1 MKRKI
6 AAILTIA
13 LLTTTLFSGCGSQ
26 AESNS
31 GSSDVSGDRSSDVSS
46 DKNGTTSSQ
55 EFVFSKLFE
64 NDVIIYQCGYGEG
77 GHFEG
82 KEESIDH
89 TRICRA
95 DGSFYLIDGGGDL
108 GELAQMD
115 DEEIIQKKS
124 EHANTKGN
132 YKLGIVTDDTGN
144 NTATE
149 CVLVQATYS
158 NQWENSKEEG
168 WIGYVGGTGG
178 IGNFVGHIEV
188 YDSSYMMFQKSG
200 NYDSTI
206 IYLIRDTEETKDKT
220 IVFDAVGTDGIVVD
234 KKAEEA
240 FE

>member
-1 MKRKI
+1 MKKKI
-6 AAILTIA
+6 ASLLTVV
-13 LLTTTLFSGCGSQ
+13 LLTTTLFGGCGSQ

-31 GSSDVSGDRSSDVSS
+31 GNSDVSGDRSSDVSS

-82 KEESIDH
+82 KEESIDR
-89 TRICRA
+89 TKICRA
-95 DGSFYLIDGGGDL
+95 DGSFFSVEKGGKL
-108 GELAQMD
+108 GELAQKD
-115 DEEIIQKKS
+115 DEEIIQEEI
-124 EHANTKGN
+124 EHTYTRGT
-132 YKLGIVTDDTGN
+132 YKLGIKTDDTGN
-144 NTATE
+144 STATE
-149 CVLVQATYS
+149 SILVQATYS
-158 NQWENSKEEG
+158 KKWEESQEDG
-168 WIGYVGGTGG
+168 WIGYIGG
-178 IGNFVGHIEV
+178 IEEMGDFVGHIEV

-234 KKAEEA
+234 MDAEEA